1 MTGLLVFGR
10 TGQVAQELALLA
22 PDAVFLGREGAD
34 LTDPQACAAAIIA
47 ARPQAVINAAA
58 YTAVDRAE
66 TDTEA
71 ARLVNA
77 DAPAAM
83 ARACAEL
90 GIPFVHI
97 STDYVFD
104 GSGEEARAEDAPTGP
119 LGAYGATKLAGEQ
132 AVAQAG
138 GQWAV
143 MRTSWVF
150 SAHGANFVRTMLRLG
165 AERDRLTVVADQIGG
180 PTPAADIASAALTIT
195 AAMQGDPAKG
205 GRYHFAGAP
214 DTSWAGFA
222 REIMAQAGLGAEI
235 ADIPSSDYPT
245 PAARPLNSRLDCS
258 RIAQDFGIARPDWRA
273 GLARVLDQ
281 LKDKP

>member
-34 LTDPQACAAAIIA
+34 LTDPTACAAAIIA

-83 ARACAEL
+83 ARVCAEL

-104 GSGEEARAEDAPTGP
+104 GSGEDARAEDAPTGP

-150 SAHGANFVRTMLRLG
+150 SAHGANFV
-165 AERDRLTVVADQIGG
+165 
-180 PTPAADIASAALTIT
+180 
-195 AAMQGDPAKG
+195 
-205 GRYHFAGAP
+205 
-214 DTSWAGFA
+214 
-222 REIMAQAGLGAEI
+222 
-235 ADIPSSDYPT
+235 
-245 PAARPLNSRLDCS
+245 
-258 RIAQDFGIARPDWRA
+258 
-273 GLARVLDQ
+273 
-281 LKDKP
+281 